1 MSAGDDALGVFEEA
15 GGEQGVVEDL
25 LGDELGGL
33 ALSSVGFGF
42 GKAADDGV
50 AWIDLED
57 DLGDGEVTVFVHGAH
72 HLAELRSHLTLG
84 REHKGGAAEQTLAG
98 AHGFDAS
105 GERFFEPVAKAGG
118 GFFGEGFAFGGRVVA
133 QVDLIRVDGVERFA
147 LKLMQRGDHI
157 LVNGFIHVEDLEAF
171 GFEAFH
177 IGAGFDGGAGGSDL
191 IVDGFLVLL
200 HAADVVGE
208 RDDFSLFGHRGFEAE
223 EFGNGIAMSVVSG
236 DAFFEEARELGVVL
250 APFFGVIL
258 GFFIKV
264 LEQAFGDDIA
274 EFADKGRV
282 LHGLAGD
289 VEGKVLAID
298 HTADE
303 THPVR
308 EELGGLGVDED
319 FFAIERDTGFGLA
332 HAHELHVLIGEEE
345 QGIDDERGVGLE
357 MQAVGGGVPGVGG
370 EFVEVVVLFVSDVFA
385 GFEPE
390 GLDGVDTFAVQVDRE
405 ANEVGVAFED
415 FLDALGLG
423 EFGSVFF
430 EVQGDGAATFLV
442 GGGSVDGVAS
452 STVARPGEVLII
464 RPPGMGGDRNFV
476 GDHEGAVEADTELT
490 NDFGFVSFTCVLE
503 SGGEGFGA

>member
-1 MSAGDDALGVFEEA
+1 MGVFEEA

-25 LGDELGGL
+25 LGDELRGL

-57 DLGDGEVTVFVHGAH
+57 DLGDGEITVFVHGAH
-72 HLAELRSHLTLG
+72 HLAELRGHLAIG
-84 REHKGGAAEQTLAG
+84 SEYKGGAAKQALAG
-98 AHGFDAS
+98 TNGLDTGS
-105 GERFFEPVAKAGG
+105 ECLLQPVAQAGG

-133 QVDLIRVDGVERFA
+133 QVDLIRVDGVKRFA
-147 LKLMQRGDHI
+147 LKLMQRRDHV
-157 LVNGFIHVEDLEAF
+157 LVDGFIHVEDLETF

-177 IGAGFDGGAGGSDL
+177 IGASFDGGAGGGDL
-191 IVDGFLVLL
+191 IVDGFLVLF
-200 HAADVVGE
+200 HAADIVGE
-208 RDDFSLFGHRGFEAE
+208 GDDLSLFRHGSFKAQ
-223 EFGNGIAMSVVSG
+223 EFGDSVTMSVVGG
-236 DAFFEEARELGVVL
+236 DAFFEEAGEAGVVL
-250 APFFGVIL
+250 TPFFGIVL
-258 GFFIKV
+258 SFFIKV
-264 LEQAFGDDIA
+264 LEQAFSDDIA
-274 EFADKGRV
+274 EFAYKSRV

-289 VEGKVLAID
+289 VEGEVLAID
-298 HTADE
+298 HAADE

-319 FFAIERDTGFGLA
+319 FFAIEGDTGFGLA

-357 MQAVGGGVPGVGG
+357 MQAVGGGVPGVSG
-370 EFVEVVVLFVSDVFA
+370 EFVEVVVLLVGDVFA

-390 GLDGVDTFAVQVDRE
+390 GLDGVDAFAVQVDRE

-430 EVQGDGAATFLV
+430 EVQGDGTATFLV

-452 STVARPGEVLII
+452 STVTRPCEMLII
-464 RPPGMGGDRNFV
+464 RTPGMGGDRDFV

-490 NDFGFVSFTCVLE
+490 NDFGFVAFTGVLE

>member
-1 MSAGDDALGVFEEA
+1 MRVFEEA
-15 GGEQGVVEDL
+15 CGEQGVVEDL

-33 ALSSVGFGF
+33 ALGSVGFGF
-42 GKAADDGV
+42 SEAADDGV

-98 AHGFDAS
+98 AHGFDSSA
-105 GERFFEPVAKAGG
+105 ERFFEPVAEAGG

-133 QVDLIRVDGVERFA
+133 QVDLIRVDGVKRFA
-147 LKLMQRGDHI
+147 LKLMQRRDHV
-157 LVNGFIHVEDLEAF
+157 LVDGFIHVEDLEAF

-191 IVDGFLVLL
+191 VVDGFLVLL

-208 RDDFSLFGHRGFEAE
+208 RDDFSLFGHRGFEAQ

-258 GFFIKV
+258 GFLIEM
-264 LEQAFGDDIA
+264 LEETFGNDVA
-274 EFADKGRV
+274 EFTHEGGV

-298 HTADE
+298 HAADE
-303 THPVR
+303 AHPVG
-308 EELGGLGVDED
+308 EKLGGLGVDED
-319 FFAIERDTGFGLA
+319 FFAIEGDPMLSLA
-332 HAHELHVLIGEEE
+332 HAHELHVLIREEE
-345 QGIDDERGVGLE
+345 QGVDDEGGVGLE
-357 MQAVGGGVPGVGG
+357 VEAVGGGVPGVSG
-370 EFVEVVVLFVSDVFA
+370 EFVEVVVLFVGDVFA

-390 GLDGVDTFAVQVDRE
+390 GFDGVDALAVKVDGE
-405 ANEVGVAFED
+405 ADEVGVAFED

-423 EFGSVFF
+423 EFGGVFL
-430 EVQGDGAATFLV
+430 EVEGDGTAAFLV
-442 GGGSVDGVAS
+442 GGGGVDGVAGGA
-452 STVARPGEVLII
+452 VARPGQVLII

-476 GDHEGAVEADTELT
+476 GDHEGAVEADSELAD
-490 NDFGFVSFTCVLE
+490 NFGFVSFTGVFE
-503 SGGEGFGA
+503 GGSEGFGS